1 MKLAIIGSRSIRCAD
16 IGEYLP
22 EGIDEI
28 VSGGARGIDSI
39 AAAYAKSHGIKLV
52 EFLPNYEKYGGRVA
66 PLRRNDEI
74 ADYADEVIAFWDGN
88 STGTKYTVEA
98 FKKRGKP
105 VRIMK
110 IKYN

>member
-1 MKLAIIGSRSIRCAD
+1 MKLAIVGSRNISGVNIE
-16 IGEYLP
+16 EYLP
-22 EGIDEI
+22 GGIEEI
-28 VSGGARGIDSI
+28 VSGGARGIDSV
-39 AAAYAKSHGIKLV
+39 AAAYAKAHGIKLV
-52 EFLPNYEKYGGRVA
+52 EFLPDYKKYGRVA

-74 ADYADEVIAFWDGN
+74 ADYADEVIAFWDGV
-88 STGTKYTVEA
+88 SSGTKYTVEA

>member
-1 MKLAIIGSRSIRCAD
+1 MKLAIVGSRNMSGVNIE
-16 IGEYLP
+16 EYLP
-22 EGIDEI
+22 GGIDEI
-28 VSGGARGIDSI
+28 VSGGARGIDSV
-39 AAAYAKSHGIKLV
+39 AAAYAKAHGIKLV
-52 EFLPNYEKYGGRVA
+52 EFLPDYKKYGRVA

-74 ADYADEVIAFWDGN
+74 ADYADEVIAFWDGV
-88 STGTKYTVEA
+88 SSGTKYTVEA

>member
-1 MKLAIIGSRSIRCAD
+1 MKLAIVGSRNISGVNIE
-16 IGEYLP
+16 EYLP

-28 VSGGARGIDSI
+28 VSGGARGIDSV
-39 AAAYAKSHGIKLV
+39 AAAYAKAHGIKLI
-52 EFLPNYEKYGGRVA
+52 EFLPDYKKYGRVA

-74 ADYADEVIAFWDGN
+74 ADYADEAIAFWDGV
-88 STGTKYTVEA
+88 SSGTKYTVEA

>member
-1 MKLAIIGSRSIRCAD
+1 MKLAIVGSRNISGVNIE
-16 IGEYLP
+16 EYLP
-22 EGIDEI
+22 EGLEEI
-28 VSGGARGIDSI
+28 VSGGARGIDSV

-52 EFLPNYEKYGGRVA
+52 EFLPDYKKYGRVA

-74 ADYADEVIAFWDGN
+74 ADYADEVIAFWDGV
-88 STGTKYTVEA
+88 SSGTKYTVEA

>member
-1 MKLAIIGSRSIRCAD
+1 MKLAIVGSRNISGVNIE
-16 IGEYLP
+16 EYLP
-22 EGIDEI
+22 VGIEEI
-28 VSGGARGIDSI
+28 VSGGARGIDSV
-39 AAAYAKSHGIKLV
+39 AAAYAKAHGIKLV
-52 EFLPNYEKYGGRVA
+52 EFLPDYKKYGRVA

-74 ADYADEVIAFWDGN
+74 ADYADEVIAFWDGV
-88 STGTKYTVEA
+88 SSGTKYTVEA

>member
-1 MKLAIIGSRSIRCAD
+1 MKLAIVGSRNISGVNIE
-16 IGEYLP
+16 EYLP
-22 EGIDEI
+22 EGIEEI
-28 VSGGARGIDSI
+28 VSGGARGIDSV
-39 AAAYAKSHGIKLV
+39 AAAYAKANGIKLV
-52 EFLPNYEKYGGRVA
+52 EFLPDYKKYGRVA

-74 ADYADEVIAFWDGN
+74 ADYADEVIAFWDGV
-88 STGTKYTVEA
+88 SSGTKYTVEA